1 MTEQDIRAVHTPPRL
16 KVKTA
21 TWDDL
26 KQAAGAGL
34 RDVKA
39 RPGLSFF
46 FGLVYALIGGAL
58 ISGFIILDQFW
69 IVIAAGMGFP
79 LVAPFLAAGL
89 YEISRRREQG
99 EAFTA
104 KDIMLVV
111 FNQRRREFSWMAFV
125 MLFVFWIWAYQARL
139 LLAIFLQNHSILSLD
154 NLFRAVF
161 TTNDG
166 LAFLATGSVVG
177 AAIATILFSITV
189 VSMPLLLE
197 REVDFITAMI
207 TSVKAVTQSPVVMLT
222 WGALVGAL
230 TLVSVAPAMI
240 GVVFVFPVLG
250 HISWHLYRRLVSEA
264 DGASSAL

>member
-1 MTEQDIRAVHTPPRL
+1 MVSQDVQAPPTPPRL
-16 KVKTA
+16 KVKAA

-26 KQAAGAGL
+26 KGAVRAGM
-34 RDVKA
+34 RDVKE
-39 RPGLSFF
+39 RPALSFF

-58 ISGFIILDQFW
+58 VLGFTVLDQFW

-89 YEISRRREQG
+89 YEISRKLERG
-99 EAFTA
+99 EPFTA
-104 KDIMLVV
+104 KDILLVV

-125 MLFVFWIWAYQARL
+125 VLFVFWIWAYQARI

-154 NLFRAVF
+154 NLATAVF

-177 AAIATILFSITV
+177 AAIATFLFSITV
-189 VSMPLLLE
+189 ISMPLLLE
-197 REVDFITAMI
+197 KEVDFITAMI
-207 TSVKAVTQSPVVMLT
+207 TSVKTVTHSPLVMLC
-222 WGALVGAL
+222 WGASIGAL
-230 TLVSVAPAMI
+230 TLLSVAPAMI

-264 DGASSAL
+264 GSEA

>member
-1 MTEQDIRAVHTPPRL
+1 MTEQNIQAAHKPPRL
-16 KVKTA
+16 MVEVA
-21 TWDDL
+21 TWNDL
-26 KQAAGAGL
+26 KQAVCSGL

-39 RPGLSFF
+39 RPSLSFF

-58 ISGFIILDQFW
+58 ISGFAILDQFW

-79 LVAPFLAAGL
+79 LVAPFMAAGL
-89 YEISRRREQG
+89 YEISRRQERG
-99 EAFTA
+99 ENFTA

-139 LLAIFLQNHSILSLD
+139 LLAIFLQNYSILSLD
-154 NLFRAVF
+154 NLINVVF
-161 TTNDG
+161 TTDAG

-197 REVDFITAMI
+197 KEVDFITAMI
-207 TSVKAVTQSPVVMLT
+207 TSVKTVTQSPFVMLT
-222 WGALVGAL
+222 WGALVGAV
-230 TLVSVAPAMI
+230 TLLSVLPAMI
-240 GVVFVFPVLG
+240 GVIFVFPVLG
-250 HISWHLYRRLVSEA
+250 HISWHLYRRLVSER
-264 DGASSAL
+264 LP